1 MSVMRRPVNKFV
13 IPCSAL
19 AVLLSSLA
27 SATTVVSPGFGTA
40 SRAVNFADLDLSNGK
55 AVATLYH
62 RIKSAAGQVCD
73 SDEPTS
79 LHTLPYV
86 RICQEQAI
94 DQAVKDVNS
103 YGLTSFHA
111 AATNRM
117 DFQ

>member
-1 MSVMRRPVNKFV
+1 MRPVNKFV
-13 IPCSAL
+13 IPCAAT

-27 SATTVVSPGFGTA
+27 SATTIVSPGFGTA
-40 SRAVNFADLDLSNGK
+40 SRTVNFADLDLSNNKG
-55 AVATLYH
+55 VATLYH

-86 RICQEQAI
+86 RICEEQAI
-94 DQAVKDVNS
+94 DRAVKDVDS
-103 YGLTSFHA
+103 YGLRSFHA
-111 AATNRM
+111 AATNQM

>member
-13 IPCSAL
+13 IPCSVL
-19 AVLLSSLA
+19 AVLLSPLG
-27 SATTVVSPGFGTA
+27 SAATVMSPGFATT
-40 SRAVNFADLDLSNGK
+40 SRTVNFADLDLSNSKG
-55 AVATLYH
+55 VATLYH
-62 RIKSAAGQVCD
+62 RIRRAAGQVCD

-94 DQAVKDVNS
+94 DQAVKDVSS
-103 YGLTSFHA
+103 YGLTSLHA
-111 AATNRM
+111 QATNRM